1 MFWTPL
7 PATPRSAADGPYGI
21 MMVLAV
27 ANAVASFW
35 ARPVPLPVLDQQR
48 YCLAVADALRA
59 AE

>member
-1 MFWTPL
+1 
-7 PATPRSAADGPYGI
+7 
-21 MMVLAV
+21 MVLAV